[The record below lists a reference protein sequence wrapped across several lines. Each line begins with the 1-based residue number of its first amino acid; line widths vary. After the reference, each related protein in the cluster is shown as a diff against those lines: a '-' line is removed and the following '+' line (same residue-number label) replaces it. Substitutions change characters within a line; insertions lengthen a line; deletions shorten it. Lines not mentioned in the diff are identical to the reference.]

1 MIVLGKH
8 CFVFDNVHGQ
18 TCEIQPFDPSLGT
31 VKKVPIVDAA
41 IAYDCPY
48 THKTYILMFRN
59 ALHVPSMDNNLI
71 PPFIMR
77 EAGITV
83 NDVPKIHANDPENK
97 DHSIAFPD
105 IDLRIPLQLWGL
117 FSFFH
122 SRIPTLDEIK
132 HCDKFFMTPDST
144 AWDPYAEHYASNE
157 ESMLDYEGNM
167 QEWRYQKKH
176 ILDMPSI
183 SVATTNY
190 HAHVDMVIASSF
202 SAMKIDEDLDELASM
217 AQRDVYSFASEISEK
232 VEQSKFSM
240 SIGSVSV
247 GKVPCDLFEIDEPQF
262 MEFDDLVFLLLM

>member
-18 TCEIQPFDPSLGT
+18 TCEVQPFDPSLGT

-83 NDVPKIHANDPENK
+83 NDIPKIHANDPESK

-105 IDLRIPLQLWGL
+105 TDLRIPLQLWGI

-122 SRIPTLDEIK
+122 SRIPTSDEIK
-132 HCDKFFMTPDST
+132 H
-144 AWDPYAEHYASNE
+144 YALNK

-190 HAHVDMVIASSF
+190 HAHVDTVIASSF

-217 AQRDVYSFASEISEK
+217 A
-232 VEQSKFSM
+232 
-240 SIGSVSV
+240 
-247 GKVPCDLFEIDEPQF
+247 
-262 MEFDDLVFLLLM
+262 